1 MHTSL
6 KLRLRCGTRTL
17 LQHSRNSF
25 FCGERK
31 EKRSRRLRGQR
42 HRASPLRALRA
53 WLRADAWQLP
63 HKQRGRCRTLLC
75 WGLTGASVSR
85 ALGSNEQRCQHAAGD
100 SRVNPD
106 CAPRRHASRAGVA
119 SAVFVDVC
127 TSAAGAAGGRR
138 RQRCVGGEKASG
150 RAHGLAVRRHRQTR
164 QHWAAGHLGSRGN
177 CARWCWRTRAC
188 VSEQGQKG

>member
-1 MHTSL
+1 MFCQLLSHF
-6 KLRLRCGTRTL
+6 LREHC
-17 LQHSRNSF
+17 
-25 FCGERK
+25 
-31 EKRSRRLRGQR
+31 RGQR
-42 HRASPLRALRA
+42 QRASPLRALRA

-75 WGLTGASVSR
+75 WGLTGASESR

-127 TSAAGAAGGRR
+127 TS
-138 RQRCVGGEKASG
+138 G

-177 CARWCWRTRAC
+177 CTRWCWRTRAC